1 MDIRGFDLNLLVAF
15 DAMIEHRSVTRA
27 AEALGLS
34 QPAMSAAV
42 ARLRQRFGD
51 PLFVKTGAEMR
62 ATPRANEL
70 AAAVRR
76 VVETVRSEILQLSAF
91 DPAASTRTFTIL
103 TPDIG
108 EINFL
113 PRVLSR
119 MASDA
124 PHANL
129 RTLSL
134 PRHATREALESGAAD
149 LAVGYFPDLHKAGF
163 YQQRLFRNG
172 LVCIVRNDHPTLK
185 RAISLKAYLAASH
198 AVVKPEGREHVFE
211 QFLQGRDLKRRVV
224 VEIAHFMSLLPIL
237 TSTDLVATVP
247 RDLADVCARHAPIRI
262 LACPIKAPA
271 IEVHQFW
278 HQRFHKEPANVWLR
292 GIIHDL
298 FRS

>member
-1 MDIRGFDLNLLVAF
+1 MDIRGMDLNLLVAF
-15 DAMIEHRSVTRA
+15 DSMIEHRSVTRA
-27 AEALGLS
+27 AEAMGLS

-42 ARLRQRFGD
+42 ARLRKAFGD

-62 ATPRANEL
+62 ATPRAIDL
-70 AAAVRR
+70 AVPIRR
-76 VVETVRSEILQLSAF
+76 VVDTVRSEILQLSAF
-91 DPAASTRTFTIL
+91 DPITSTRTFTII

-119 MASDA
+119 MATHA

-129 RTLSL
+129 RTLSM
-134 PRHATREALESGAAD
+134 PRHATSEALESGGAD

-163 YQQRLFRNG
+163 FQQRLFRNE
-172 LVCIVRNDHPTLK
+172 LVCIVRRDHPSIK
-185 RAISLKAYLAASH
+185 RTIALKAYLAASH
-198 AVVKPEGREHVFE
+198 AVVRPEGREHVFE
-211 QFLQGRDLKRRVV
+211 QFLHGRNLQRRVV

-247 RDLADVCARHAPIRI
+247 RDLADVCARHAPIKI
-262 LACPIKAPA
+262 LQCPIKTPP

-278 HQRFHKEPANVWLR
+278 HRRFHREPANVWLR
-292 GIIHDL
+292 GVIHDL